1 MGPFE
6 TLEKRVSALGNHY
19 EKFIIIIKRFKDPLI
34 QALKQ
39 SGKLMQIHLIRS
51 SFSAAEEMKI
61 ISKLSDD
68 KKTKVEFLSCYYAL
82 QFLHMNLRNLDIL
95 QLGIASDEIHTE
107 IYHRFMM
114 QIGKDFRELT
124 SAYLQNLLDIYM
136 PPGDKPDFF
145 VCSVGTRAD
154 QDDIDLGIITEDNE
168 DVTELNKAFQRITQ
182 DMLVYA
188 TPLHLYL
195 SEHVGE
201 QLYTTTISEYTELLE
216 KQIHD
221 VVIISELLNA
231 RLIAGDEDLFEKFK
245 KKVVS
250 RYYFSDIR
258 KNVRFHEGFLR
269 GILGEVRALLIT
281 PLKTDAISPKDD
293 AIRMLKSVLYAKK
306 SIYGLEQVN
315 AWDVIEALI
324 DKEPHLRSE
333 YQLLFKATSFLEIF
347 KFLLHMYVVQEE
359 TIRLS
364 EVDNRQFSLIAAKMG
379 YEPIGAVS
387 SWDQLLIDYYRYVR
401 EVRKLCDFLIDDIK
415 NHLSSISLSMK
426 LLKSSRITAKN
437 GGYSGI
443 LAVDFIKTAEFFTGT
458 KFWEDVLQLLR
469 DDERLI
475 EIFIEGFER
484 LNKEETEELIQ
495 QYIEWTHYSVITV
508 IRLISILGKK
518 QETTLGDT
526 IYIRMNNAFLQF
538 IEKTPYITERI
549 CRVFSHYPQYIHEYL
564 QYLPDSSC
572 KYLDNILSRP
582 VVMDELTEYQNQLN
596 ELCKIHKFS
605 SRYFHRFFH
614 RVISNHPEYLRSL
627 TNVSQ
632 LFKIA
637 SGLLAMVDVYPDHTR
652 KKEVLGDYYDLEFLR
667 VGIGTIR
674 GVDLNITNK
683 EFTEFCDNYM
693 RKLFDIC
700 TEEVEPDATSG
711 TPSTD
716 SFAILA
722 AGGHARSQAYDDD
735 YDLIAVVDT
744 DNEDV
749 IRHATKVITK
759 MNREILKRGVLP
771 HYRLGEILEGFVT
784 PISKIV
790 DYLSSGDEESF
801 IDLSQ
806 LLGARMI
813 VGSDVMKSVLKR
825 KILDRFVFEQ
835 RSFYIQKMIMEMQN
849 RHALIGDCRS
859 GTCNIKETKGG
870 LRDIEAVALM
880 LKAYLKLNK
889 PLTSNFFHMVK
900 AKFPDISQDLDN
912 LSAAVYMLRT
922 IRNLYRI
929 TIAAEDNISCEDLTK
944 LSVVFFQSS
953 HPEWGNADHFYEEI
967 QETLSRSAHACDR
980 VVTFLNKTIRS

>member
-19 EKFIIIIKRFKDPLI
+19 EKYIITIKRFKDPLI
-34 QALKQ
+34 QALKE
-39 SGKLMQIHLIRS
+39 SGLLMQIHLVRS
-51 SFSAAEEMKI
+51 SFSAGEEMKM
-61 ISKLSDD
+61 ISKLSDN

-95 QLGIASDEIHTE
+95 QLGIASGDIHTE

-124 SAYLQNLLDIYM
+124 SAYLKNLIDIYM
-136 PPGDKPDFF
+136 PPGKKPRFF
-145 VCSVGTRAD
+145 ICSVGTRAD
-154 QDDIDLGIITEDNE
+154 QDDIDLGIITKDDE
-168 DVTELNKAFQRITQ
+168 DVTGLNKAFQRITQ

-195 SEHVGE
+195 SEHVGRE
-201 QLYTTTISEYTELLE
+201 FYTTTISEYVELLE
-216 KQIHD
+216 KQIQD

-231 RLIAGDEDLFEKFK
+231 RLIAGDEKLFETFK
-245 KKVVS
+245 EKVVS
-250 RYYFSDIR
+250 RYYYSNIK
-258 KNVRFHEGFLR
+258 KNIRFHEGFLR

-315 AWDVIEALI
+315 AWDLIEALS
-324 DKEPHLRSE
+324 DREPHLRSE

-359 TIRLS
+359 TFRLS
-364 EVDNRQFSLIAAKMG
+364 EVDKRQFSLIAAKMG

-401 EVRKLCDFLIDDIK
+401 EVRKLCDFMIEDIK
-415 NHLSSISLSMK
+415 KHLSSISLSMK
-426 LLKSSRITAKN
+426 LLRSSRITDEE
-437 GGYSGI
+437 GGYAGI
-443 LAVDFIKTAEFFTGT
+443 LPVDFIRTAEFFTGT
-458 KFWEDVLQLLR
+458 KFWEDVLELLR
-469 DDERLI
+469 NDDKLI
-475 EIFIEGFER
+475 ERFIEGFER
-484 LNKEETEELIQ
+484 LTETERDELIDK
-495 QYIEWTHYSVITV
+495 YIQWTHYSVISV
-508 IRLISILGKK
+508 IRLLSILGRK
-518 QETTLGDT
+518 QETTLGET
-526 IYIRMNNAFLQF
+526 IFVRMNNAFLAF
-538 IEKTPYITERI
+538 IEETPYITERI

-572 KYLDNILSRP
+572 HYLDRILARP
-582 VVMDELTEYQNQLN
+582 VFMDELTEYHNQLF

-605 SRYFHRFFH
+605 SRYFHRYFH

-637 SGLLAMVDVYPDHTR
+637 SGLLATVDIYPEHNR
-652 KKEVLGDYYDLEFLR
+652 KKQVLGDYYDLEFLR

-700 TEEVEPDATSG
+700 TEEVEPTATSVIPG
-711 TPSTD
+711 TDT
-716 SFAILA
+716 FAILA

-735 YDLIAVVDT
+735 YDLIAIVDT
-744 DNEDV
+744 DNEEV
-749 IRHATKVITK
+749 ISHATRVITK

-784 PISKIV
+784 PISKIIE
-790 DYLSSGDEESF
+790 YLSSGDEESF

-806 LLGARMI
+806 LLGARML
-813 VGSDVMKSVLKR
+813 VGSDVMKSVLR
-825 KILDRFVFEQ
+825 NKILSPFVFER
-835 RSFYIQKMIMEMQN
+835 RSSYIQKMIMEMRN
-849 RHALIGDCRS
+849 RHELISDCKS

-870 LRDIEAVALM
+870 LRDMEAMALM
-880 LKAYLKLNK
+880 LKAYLKSNK
-889 PLTSNFFHMVK
+889 PLTQNFFQMVK
-900 AKFPDISQDLDN
+900 SKFPAVAGDLDN
-912 LSAAVYMLRT
+912 ASSAVYMLRT

-929 TIAAEDNISCEDLTK
+929 TIAAEDNISSEDLTI
-944 LSVVFFQSS
+944 LSSVFLQAS
-953 HPEWGNADHFYEEI
+953 HPEWGNADHFFEEI
-967 QETLSRSAHACDR
+967 RLTLEKAAYACDNIIG
-980 VVTFLNKTIRS
+980 FLDSKTRG